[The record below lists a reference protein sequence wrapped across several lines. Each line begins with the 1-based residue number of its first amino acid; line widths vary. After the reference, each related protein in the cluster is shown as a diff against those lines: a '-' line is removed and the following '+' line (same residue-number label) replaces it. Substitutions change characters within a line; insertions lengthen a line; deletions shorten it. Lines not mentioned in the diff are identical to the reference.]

1 MTDATTIVATT
12 SVMTARVIAV
22 TTSAVTAEMIGVMI
36 EQLNH
41 WD

>member
-1 MTDATTIVATT
+1 
-12 SVMTARVIAV
+12 MTARVIAV